1 MGATSDSTSKR
12 WASCPSASAAVSAA
26 WRSSR
31 AGPLRRGR
39 GGGAEAVAGQQVAE
53 RDADR
58 DSGKQGEDGHAPSIR
73 RPPTAP
79 LGDTRVKADTIGIVQ
94 AAIEA
99 RAVSH
104 RTRAGEVAVRDVSLT
119 VGHGDLVAIIGG
131 RGSGKT
137 TLLNAM
143 SGLRPPT
150 SGTIV
155 RAARPASYVPDGDTL
170 PAALPL
176 ARALGYT
183 ARLRPSRAVA
193 DPETPAGRAPGDG
206 APADG
211 YPAAVAE
218 ALDQAGLTALAL
230 MPAGVLTRGDR
241 KRAAIAAELLSRP
254 AQLFLEEPTAA
265 LDPAQGAEVLRLLR
279 RLADGGITVVLTTS
293 SPLDAARC
301 DKVVVLAAG
310 GHLAFY
316 GTPAAALGYFG
327 ADSLQE
333 IFERLAGL
341 GDPAAA
347 WSRRFFHFS
356 RTRGDFTVAPA
367 TAPPPG
373 PAALLPDAA
382 GPHSAGR
389 VSVDLAAAAVAVDED
404 PAADAADAADTAD
417 AAPPEPLPS
426 PEPGPASPVR
436 QWAVLAGRDAEVL
449 VRNRYLQAR
458 LAGAPA
464 AVLLAFC
471 VLLGAGAL
479 DGAAA
484 VTLAWAVLGGLVTGL
499 AVQLPDRAA
508 ETGILRRERFSG
520 LRTSAFAAAKATVLL
535 PALALTAVA
544 ILAVPA
550 IAGRLPGGF
559 GPAYLAVLV
568 SSAVGLAIALAV
580 TAVAA
585 YRAA

>member
-1 MGATSDSTSKR
+1 M
-12 WASCPSASAAVSAA
+12 V
-26 WRSSR
+26 
-31 AGPLRRGR
+31 
-39 GGGAEAVAGQQVAE
+39 
-53 RDADR
+53 
-58 DSGKQGEDGHAPSIR
+58 
-73 RPPTAP
+73 
-79 LGDTRVKADTIGIVQ
+79 IVQ

-104 RTRAGEVAVRDVSLT
+104 RTRAGEVAVRDISFT
-119 VGHGDLVAIIGG
+119 VGHGELVAIAGG

-155 RAARPASYVPDGDTL
+155 RSAGRPAGYAPDGDTL
-170 PAALPL
+170 HAVLPL
-176 ARALGYT
+176 ARALRYT
-183 ARLRPSRAVA
+183 AELRSVRAAASHGSPSASALGDNAV
-193 DPETPAGRAPGDG
+193 GDG
-206 APADG
+206 APGNSLPEDG
-211 YPAAVAE
+211 YPPAVSE
-218 ALDQAGLTALAL
+218 ALNLAGLTALGL
-230 MPAGVLTRGDR
+230 MPVGSLTPDERR
-241 KRAAIAAELLSRP
+241 RAVIAAELLSRP
-254 AQLFLEEPTAA
+254 AQLFLEEPTAV

-327 ADSLQE
+327 ADSLEE

-356 RTRGDFTVAPA
+356 RTRGGFTVPPA

-373 PAALLPDAA
+373 QAVLLPDSA

-389 VSVDLAAAAVAVDED
+389 VSADLVTTSVAVDEEL
-404 PAADAADAADTAD
+404 AADAALAEREPVP
-417 AAPPEPLPS
+417 PPET
-426 PEPGPASPVR
+426 GPVAPVR
-436 QWAVLAGRDAEVL
+436 QWAVLTARDAEVL
-449 VRNRYLQAR
+449 ARDRRMQAR
-458 LAGAPA
+458 LAGTSA

-484 VTLAWAVLGGLVTGL
+484 VTLAWAVLGGLVAGL
-499 AVQLPDRAA
+499 ACLLPARAA
-508 ETGILRRERFSG
+508 EAGILRRERFSG
-520 LRTSAFAAAKATVLL
+520 LRTGAFAAAKATVLL
-535 PALALTAVA
+535 PVLALADVL

-550 IAGRLPGGF
+550 IAGRLPAGF
-559 GPAYLAVLV
+559 GPAYLAVLL
-568 SSAVGLAIALAV
+568 SSAVGLAIAIALPVLA
-580 TAVAA
+580 A
-585 YRAA
+585 RRS